1 MTRATLNLPKG
12 FRDLLRITAIFLLV
26 SGLLSALVWL
36 FRDSFL
42 VWLVEVTSSGTNGL
56 LTLAG
61 HKGPFIEGNFVFLP
75 SRTLLIAVECTA
87 IYIMIIF
94 TALVCAYP
102 FRWQLKA
109 LFLPLGLVVI
119 IVINYLRLVA
129 VIVLASRIPLVL
141 FDLIHDFLF
150 QIGMIIVCL
159 VLWLIMIS
167 IEHRRWDR
175 RVALYILCVCV
186 VSIMLET
193 LCFGL
198 ARIVPSLPTSFTSF
212 MVPTFAI
219 IISAFGETW
228 YKKAKWLLSYT
239 VLFVIAGRLLVATG
253 ILNSPDNLT
262 TLMLTL
268 VVALY
273 VIVYMGI
280 SLATVILFIGR
291 RPSRLWGQI

>member
-1 MTRATLNLPKG
+1 VPISDPAWDPNL
-12 FRDLLRITAIFLLV
+12 
-26 SGLLSALVWL
+26 GLWMA
-36 FRDSFL
+36 
-42 VWLVEVTSSGTNGL
+42 GT
-56 LTLAG
+56 
-61 HKGPFIEGNFVFLP
+61 
-75 SRTLLIAVECTA
+75 
-87 IYIMIIF
+87 F
-94 TALVCAYP
+94 TARTVGSYQISCECNDPAGLARVTTPSPVMKLAMIKLAS
-102 FRWQLKA
+102 WGI
-109 LFLPLGLVVI
+109 GLVVI